1 MKNIHLRLS
10 AILCSLLA
18 VIASQHSTMAANH
31 APPPEEIRYVA
42 TIQPLAAILE
52 QMTKGRGEVIRLLS
66 PGSSPHTF
74 DPRPSDAV
82 RLERA
87 IALVYAGPGLDK
99 EWTAKMPAAHRIEML
114 HLVPEDYLLPMI
126 AHEHEH
132 EHEHKHR
139 KHRHRRHETST
150 ADPHFWTDPLAVKAM
165 LPALAEELSALD
177 ADGRA
182 VYHENAGRFAA
193 ELDELHN
200 RTAVILEPVR
210 GRAVLLFHP
219 SFQYLL
225 KRYGL
230 EMAGIIE
237 PFPGREPSPRALH
250 ELIRKTRDLGIQAVF
265 TEPQLS
271 PRPAQVIAEAAN
283 LKLYELDPIGG
294 IEGRRSY
301 EELILYNART
311 LATALQ

>member
-1 MKNIHLRLS
+1 MKSITLELS
-10 AILCSLLA
+10 AILCALLG
-18 VIASQHSTMAANH
+18 VIAGPPAAMSANDA
-31 APPPEEIRYVA
+31 APPAEIRYVA

-52 QMTKGRGEVIRLLS
+52 QVTRGRGEVVRLLA

-87 IALVYAGPGLDK
+87 IALFYAGPSLDK

-114 HLVPEDYLLPMI
+114 LLVPEDYLLPMI

-132 EHEHKHR
+132 GKHK
-139 KHRHRRHETST
+139 HRRHETST

-177 ADGRA
+177 ADGRTL
-182 VYHENAGRFAA
+182 YHENADRFAT

-200 RTAVILEPVR
+200 RTAAILEPVR

-230 EMAGIIE
+230 EVAGTIE
-237 PFPGREPSPRALH
+237 LFPGREPSPRALH
-250 ELIRKTRDLGIQAVF
+250 DLIKKAKSLGIHAVF

-301 EELILYNART
+301 EEIILYNART
-311 LATALQ
+311 LATGLQ

>member
-1 MKNIHLRLS
+1 MKNITVGLS
-10 AILCSLLA
+10 AILGLLLA
-18 VIASQHSTMAANH
+18 VIPSQQLAAANNA
-31 APPPEEIRYVA
+31 APPAEIRYVA

-52 QMTKGRGEVIRLLS
+52 QVIKGRGEVIRLLA

-87 IALVYAGPGLDK
+87 MALFYAGPGLDK

-114 HLVPEDYLLPMI
+114 HLVPEDYQLPMI
-126 AHEHEH
+126 AHDHEH
-132 EHEHKHR
+132 EHG
-139 KHRHRRHETST
+139 KHRHRNHDRSAT
-150 ADPHFWTDPLAVKAM
+150 DPHFWTDPLAVKAM
-165 LPALAEELSALD
+165 LPALAKELSALD
-177 ADGRA
+177 PDGRA

-193 ELDELHN
+193 DLEELHN
-200 RTAVILEPVR
+200 RTAAILEPVR

-219 SFQYLL
+219 SFQYLI

-230 EMAGIIE
+230 EMAGTIE

-250 ELIRKTRDLGIQAVF
+250 ELIKKTRSLGIQAVF

-271 PRPAQVIAEAAN
+271 PRAAQVIAEAAK
-283 LKLYELDPIGG
+283 LKVYELDPIGG

-301 EELILYNART
+301 EEIILYNART
-311 LATALQ
+311 LATALR